1 MNFIVRQIKKRGY
14 EITKPGQSDKNS
26 VTYRKILE
34 RFNIDHII
42 DIGANEG
49 QYAQSMRKLGF
60 KGIISSFEPITD
72 VFKKLSEN
80 STEDNKWKVF
90 NLALGN
96 SEEQLEI
103 NVSKNRVSSSLL
115 EMLPEHVKQ
124 EPDSIFVSKEKISI
138 KRLDTLWRELSFDS
152 QNVLVKM
159 DVQGYEKNVLDGAS
173 ESLQRIKLIQLEMA
187 LIPLYKGELLLAD
200 MIRYME
206 GLGFKLYNLIN
217 GFNNFETGQLLQV
230 DGIFIRSD
238 LIQ

>member
-60 KGIISSFEPITD
+60 NGIISSFEPLSD
-72 VFKKLSEN
+72 VFKILSEN
-80 STEDNKWKVF
+80 SVGDNKWKVF

-96 SEEQLEI
+96 RNEQLEI

-115 EMLPEHVKQ
+115 EMLPEHLKQ
-124 EPDSIFVSKEKISI
+124 EPDSVFVSKEKINI
-138 KRLDTLWRELSFDS
+138 NRLDTVWKELSIDS
-152 QNVLVKM
+152 CNVFVKM

-187 LIPLYKGELLLAD
+187 LIPLYRGELLLAD
-200 MIRYME
+200 MIQYME
-206 GLGFKLYNLIN
+206 GLGYKLYNLIN
-217 GFNNFETGQLLQV
+217 GFSNFETGQLLQV
-230 DGIFIRSD
+230 DGIFARVD
-238 LIQ
+238 LIK